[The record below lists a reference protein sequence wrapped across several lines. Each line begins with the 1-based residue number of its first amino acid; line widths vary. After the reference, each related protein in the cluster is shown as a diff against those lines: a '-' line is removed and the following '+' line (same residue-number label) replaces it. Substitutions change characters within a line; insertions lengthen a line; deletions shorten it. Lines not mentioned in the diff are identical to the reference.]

1 VALIKRARIRKH
13 STRAP
18 AKRSRASKQ
27 KAKPATSGALSS
39 AHRSILPALD
49 YLERAEDFMEAF
61 RALPSGNPPSWPRY
75 FLLCHAIELA
85 LKAFLILRGVSS
97 GTLKSPT
104 FRHNLKQLLA
114 EAVNYGLR
122 QAAPYNAEFHIARRT
137 S

>member
-1 VALIKRARIRKH
+1 M
-13 STRAP
+13 
-18 AKRSRASKQ
+18 
-27 KAKPATSGALSS
+27 G
-39 AHRSILPALD
+39 
-49 YLERAEDFMEAF
+49 AF

-114 EAVNYGLR
+114 EAVNYGLPLGVLAR
-122 QAAPYNAEFHIARRT
+122 SELEHLDEAHGKFWPRYPRAHAKPVFIIDPFVLYAEELLRGVASCLRPIPPA
-137 S
+137 